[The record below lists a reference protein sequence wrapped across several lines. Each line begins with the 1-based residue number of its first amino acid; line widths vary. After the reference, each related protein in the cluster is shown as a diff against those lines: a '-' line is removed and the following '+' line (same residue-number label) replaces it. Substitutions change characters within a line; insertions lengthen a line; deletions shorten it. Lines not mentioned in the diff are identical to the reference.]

1 MTQELSQSSSTVT
14 LPTTY
19 SKIQPCLPCQPL
31 QVEYFPS
38 SRLLTH
44 WCFCTFSYKV
54 KTPLKCSPPML
65 PLEVFYPVDQEG
77 LAEPLTLVSR
87 MVNRDTRYQIECSI
101 SVLPTSLSLLLS
113 PILGRLWHRS
123 KGEDEK
129 AAHREHHITSQ
140 VSSLVPSR
148 WDQEANV
155 LGRKEGRMKKEQRS
169 SVTWTQKSW
178 CLYIF

>member
-1 MTQELSQSSSTVT
+1 MTQELSQSSFTVT

-19 SKIQPCLPCQPL
+19 SKIQSCLPCQPL

-38 SRLLTH
+38 SSLVTH

-54 KTPLKCSPPML
+54 KTPLKSSPQML
-65 PLEVFYPVDQEG
+65 PLEVFYPVDQEW

-101 SVLPTSLSLLLS
+101 SANISFPATEPNFGKTMTSEQKRRWESC
-113 PILGRLWHRS
+113 
-123 KGEDEK
+123 
-129 AAHREHHITSQ
+129 AQNITSQ

-155 LGRKEGRMKKEQRS
+155 LGREKGRIKKEQQS
-169 SVTWTQKSW
+169 SVTWTKKSW